1 MKKKN
6 QTKELSNKTNYTYR
20 YKYIYTYIN
29 IYLKDTTT
37 TKIVKRTL
45 GVLQMHKT
53 KKYINGN

>member
-37 TKIVKRTL
+37 TKIVKKNSRCFT
-45 GVLQMHKT
+45 
-53 KKYINGN
+53 NA